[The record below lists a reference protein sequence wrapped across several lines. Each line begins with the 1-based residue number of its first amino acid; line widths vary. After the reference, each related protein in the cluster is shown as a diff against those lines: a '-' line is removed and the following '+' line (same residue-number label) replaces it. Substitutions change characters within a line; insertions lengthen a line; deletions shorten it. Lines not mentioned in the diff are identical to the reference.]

1 MSVFEHVDLPGVI
14 AELESYIAE
23 TTPQNQSSAN
33 FITMTSA
40 PRCGRQRALEL
51 TERVRPILDS
61 LYPVWRDENR
71 ENTNFEFQAERD
83 ACQRLR
89 ARIASHEEIR
99 GMLAGLDATPQLS
112 ASQLHE
118 LVWQAAS
125 AQWST
130 SHFQEAVLA
139 AAKAVNSML
148 QNKLDRRDL
157 SDVKLVREAFADSNP
172 APGRPRLRFNRIVDD
187 QTRESMRQ
195 GAMSFGVGCFQAIR
209 NPSRAPSFI
218 VIRNGFAT

>member
-71 ENTNFEFQAERD
+71 ETRTSNSRRNETP
-83 ACQRLR
+83 
-89 ARIASHEEIR
+89 ASVYGHGSPR
-99 GMLAGLDATPQLS
+99 TRKFAGMLAGLDATPQLS

-157 SDVKLVREAFADSNP
+157 SDVKLVRGGLRGQR
-172 APGRPRLRFNRIVDD
+172 PG
-187 QTRESMRQ
+187 
-195 GAMSFGVGCFQAIR
+195 A
-209 NPSRAPSFI
+209 RAPSSTLQPH
-218 VIRNGFAT
+218 RR